1 MVHYRRNISYKNNLR
16 KTTKF
21 THYTLRHVIPV
32 SVFIH
37 ECVHGYMVIYADTH
51 EYQGNAGQCRAIPG
65 QYQGN
70 AGQYRAIPGLGR
82 IT

>member
-51 EYQGNAGQCRAIPG
+51 EYQGNAGQYQGNTRAMQGNTG
-65 QYQGN
+65 QYQGL
-70 AGQYRAIPGLGR
+70 AV
-82 IT
+82 